1 MEQRMVAMRFVVDAD
16 GHQAGDVVRVSR
28 ERSLELLKAGTAVVD
43 AKAPKV
49 ERGVVARQTRTAVVR
64 R

>member
-1 MEQRMVAMRFVVDAD
+1 MIAMRFVVDAN

-28 ERSLELLKAGTAVVD
+28 QESLELLKAGLAVVD
-43 AKAPKV
+43 ARSPKV
-49 ERGVVARQTRTAVVR
+49 ERGVVSRKMQTAAVR

>member
-1 MEQRMVAMRFVVDAD
+1 MVAMRYVVDAD

-28 ERSLELLKAGTAVVD
+28 ERSLELLKAGQAVVD
-43 AKAPKV
+43 SRSPRV
-49 ERGVVARQTRTAVVR
+49 ERGVVVRQTRTAVVR